1 MSIYGIDMGHP
12 DNCGANGF
20 MSETDGNRAVG
31 RLLIAKLKAQG
42 NMVIDCTITDN
53 NNELARRVARA
64 NAQHLDYFISLHL
77 DCYNDPSAN
86 GATIYTTANS
96 GAKEKAQSIIN
107 LVAASCNYNNR
118 GWKSAN
124 FYVLVHTNAPAMLI
138 EMGFVSN
145 KEDCNKFNAEA
156 LANAIVEGL
165 TGHVSI
171 GSANVTNEPQQVTES
186 RGNDWIR
193 RLQNECNNQGF
204 SKQVVDGL
212 AGPNTLDGCP
222 TLLLGNRGN
231 ITYLLQE
238 KLVSLGYDTNGV
250 DGIFGSGTR
259 GAVISYQ
266 NAEGIV
272 ADGIVGEM
280 SWSKLLGLAV

>member
-31 RLLIAKLKAQG
+31 RLLIAKLKASG
-42 NMVIDCTITDN
+42 DTVVDCTIPDN
-53 NNELARRVARA
+53 NNELARRVAKA

-107 LVAASCNYNNR
+107 LVAASCNYHNR

-124 FYVLVHTNAPAMLI
+124 FYVLVHTNTPAMLI

-145 KEDCNKFNAEA
+145 EEDCNKFNAEA

-165 TGHVSI
+165 TGRNSSDVNVSQ
-171 GSANVTNEPQQVTES
+171 PQAQVAQS
-186 RGNDWIR
+186 SGNDWIR

-212 AGPNTLDGCP
+212 AGSNTLDGCP
-222 TLLLGNRGN
+222 TLMLGNRGN
-231 ITYLLQE
+231 ITRLLQE

-250 DGIFGSGTR
+250 DGIFGSGTKV
-259 GAVISYQ
+259 AVISYQ
-266 NAEGIV
+266 NAENIG
-272 ADGIVGEM
+272 ADGIVGEI
-280 SWSKLLGLAV
+280 SWSKLLGLSI